1 MVAIAKREVIITEL
15 KYHDKELIDWVHDEA
30 EEVHDRQNGNA
41 TEESYLAGI
50 FQLRG
55 CPTSGREKLKLKLKG
70 RYSEKSVC
78 VEEATVWYLLEFTKN
93 NKGIS
98 WNLAKMSEGEAEAL
112 VRAYLRDPVG
122 RREERER
129 RRRVQE
135 EAYAHQHGKE
145 VSDYNFLY
153 LD

>member
-1 MVAIAKREVIITEL
+1 MTEL
-15 KYHDKELIDWVHDEA
+15 KYHDKELIDWVCDEA
-30 EEVHDRQNGNA
+30 GEVYDRQKGNA
-41 TEESYLAGI
+41 TEETYLADI

-55 CPTSGREKLKLKLKG
+55 CPASGREKLKLKLKG
-70 RYSEKSVC
+70 RYGEKLFC
-78 VEEATVWYLLEFTKN
+78 VEEVTVWYLLEFTKN

-98 WNLAKMSEGEAEAL
+98 WNLGKMSEGEAEAL
-112 VRAYLRDPVG
+112 VRGYLRDPV
-122 RREERER
+122 RHHQERES

-135 EAYAHQHGKE
+135 EAYAREHGKE